1 MPMTPTSVPNTTQTP
16 QHPHHESRLEVS
28 DHEKRLRIL
37 FAYAAYLF
45 IFSFYLD
52 TPKALY
58 EGMLQILTHPSNLL
72 SDYMVIGGLGAAVF
86 NAALMTL
93 LSAVMV
99 KVNKVPVSGSILAAI
114 LTISGFS
121 LFGKNLFNSVP
132 ITIKVHLYSRFS
144 KGEFKQQILIA
155 LYGTA
160 LGPLVSYITFAFKL
174 PFHLGMLY
182 GYLVG
187 ILCGFLLPPLAAA
200 FIRFHQ
206 GFPALQRGLHRR
218 HHRHDDGHRCPCA
231 FELGD
236 QQSANHLCGR
246 PTRLVFAFCLLFF
259 LIGLAGFWLNGKSFH
274 GYRQLL
280 KSTGRIASDFVILYG
295 FPLALLNI
303 AIMGLLATA
312 YALLVGGQLNGP
324 ILGGILTVAG
334 FGAFG
339 KHPYNVLPILLGVL
353 TINLFTTFDHTS
365 TTAVLAGLFGT
376 TLAPIS
382 GQFGVLPG
390 ILAGF
395 IHMTMV
401 LNVGAL
407 HSGVNLY
414 NNGFSGGFVAAIMV
428 PLLEMVQQRELL
440 PKQIWKNYSRRRKAQ
455 RAAQKLGEGG
465 QGDV

>member
-1 MPMTPTSVPNTTQTP
+1 MPMTLTSVPTTTQTP

-45 IFSFYLD
+45 VFAFYLD

-99 KVNKVPVSGSILAAI
+99 KINKVPVSGSILAAI
-114 LTISGFS
+114 FTISGFS
-121 LFGKNLFNSVP
+121 LFGKNLFNSIP
-132 ITIKVHLYSRFS
+132 ITIGVHLYSRFS

-206 GFPALQRGLHRR
+206 GFSLYNVGFTAGIIGMMAIGALRFLNWEISNQQITYVGDPA
-218 HHRHDDGHRCPCA
+218 
-231 FELGD
+231 
-236 QQSANHLCGR
+236 
-246 PTRLVFAFCLLFF
+246 RLVYAFCLLFF

-280 KSTGRIASDFVILYG
+280 KSTGRIASDFVILCG

-353 TINLFTTFDHTS
+353 TINMFTTFDHTS

-440 PKQIWKNYSRRRKAQ
+440 PKQIWKNYRRRRKAQ
-455 RAAQKLGEGG
+455 RATQKLGEGG